1 MTDGPMTCDAQ
12 ELKRLQAM
20 LEKEGIPCEWFTD
33 GAGAALKLP
42 SFMEWYSGG
51 SLRASVI
58 ETPYSYGGK
67 QGLLEVW
74 IRGGKTAGGPVGW
87 LTAEQV
93 MEKLRKEF
101 KK

>member
-1 MTDGPMTCDAQ
+1 MTEDPMACDVQ

-20 LEKEGIPCEWFTD
+20 LQAEGVPCEWFTD

-42 SFMEWYSGG
+42 GFMEWYEGG
-51 SLRASVI
+51 GPRASVI

-74 IRGGKTAGGPVGW
+74 IRNGRDRSEPVGW

-93 MEKLRKEF
+93 MEKLRREYIK
-101 KK
+101 